1 MNEKVCPTLRERVSG
16 VLRSDAMVV
25 LFFAA
30 TNLLLHLICIDGYGY
45 FRDELYY
52 ISCSNHLAFGY
63 VDHPAL
69 AMVVLRGIR
78 FLFGD
83 SLPALRLLP
92 VISASLLVVGT
103 GLLAKELG
111 GKRFSLALSCAAASG
126 VIGNLFLFH
135 NYSMNSLDHLF
146 WMACFLLLVKILK
159 GGNPRLW
166 LLFGAVAGLGLQ
178 NKISLLFL
186 LLGTALCLLL
196 LPELRVHLKS
206 PILWIGGLLALLIFL
221 PYILW
226 NFAHQWPLL
235 EFMRNAGANKIA
247 VLPPLVFLREQI
259 LYNNP
264 NTLLIW
270 TAGLGY
276 FLFHPQGKRFRLF
289 GLIYLLTYLIFNL
302 QNSKTYYLAPA
313 YPVLFAGGAVFW
325 ERLLQ
330 KGRLRIFRPLMVGAI
345 WISTLLLSPLVLPL
359 LPVEKYIVFAKTLGF
374 QQEPSENHRMGPLP
388 QTFADMFGWR
398 ETTAK
403 VVAVYR
409 SLPEGDRTRCLIY
422 GDNYG
427 VAGALDFFGREA
439 KLPPVFS
446 GHNNHY
452 FWPPQGRD
460 GEVMITV
467 GADMEDLREIFR
479 EFRQVGRTYHPYA
492 MPYEN
497 DKPICLARG
506 LKIPLQEVLKR
517 AKHFE

>member
-146 WMACFLLLVKILK
+146 WMACFLLLVKIVK
-159 GGNPRLW
+159 GANPRLW
-166 LLFGAVAGLGLQ
+166 LLFGTVAGFGLQ

-196 LPELRVHLKS
+196 LRPHRFNF
-206 PILWIGGLLALLIFL
+206 ALLFL
-221 PYILW
+221 DASL
-226 NFAHQWPLL
+226 H
-235 EFMRNAGANKIA
+235 
-247 VLPPLVFLREQI
+247 
-259 LYNNP
+259 
-264 NTLLIW
+264 
-270 TAGLGY
+270 
-276 FLFHPQGKRFRLF
+276 F
-289 GLIYLLTYLIFNL
+289 G
-302 QNSKTYYLAPA
+302 
-313 YPVLFAGGAVFW
+313 
-325 ERLLQ
+325 
-330 KGRLRIFRPLMVGAI
+330 
-345 WISTLLLSPLVLPL
+345 ISN
-359 LPVEKYIVFAKTLGF
+359 
-374 QQEPSENHRMGPLP
+374 Q
-388 QTFADMFGWR
+388 
-398 ETTAK
+398 
-403 VVAVYR
+403 
-409 SLPEGDRTRCLIY
+409 C
-422 GDNYG
+422 
-427 VAGALDFFGREA
+427 
-439 KLPPVFS
+439 
-446 GHNNHY
+446 
-452 FWPPQGRD
+452 
-460 GEVMITV
+460 
-467 GADMEDLREIFR
+467 
-479 EFRQVGRTYHPYA
+479 
-492 MPYEN
+492 
-497 DKPICLARG
+497 
-506 LKIPLQEVLKR
+506 
-517 AKHFE
+517 